1 MGLFKDFKDFAMR
14 GNVIDMAVGVVIG
27 GAFAKITSSF
37 VTNILM
43 PPIGVLLGGVDF
55 SNLFINLGNIPVHT
69 LAEAQEYNVPV
80 IAYGVFINTI
90 IDFLIIAF
98 AIFMVIR
105 QMNKL
110 FPKEPAAPAKVV
122 RLCPFCKEAVADEAT
137 RCPHCTE
144 EIPSNPV
151 QS

>member
-27 GAFAKITSSF
+27 GAFAKITSSL

-69 LAEAQEYNVPV
+69 LAETQEYNVPV

-90 IDFLIIAF
+90 IDFLIIALKVLY
-98 AIFMVIR
+98 AELALHNVIEPR
-105 QMNKL
+105 PSSDNK
-110 FPKEPAAPAKVV
+110 E
-122 RLCPFCKEAVADEAT
+122 FCVKLYEHVKALT
-137 RCPHCTE
+137 G
-144 EIPSNPV
+144 ISSFI
-151 QS
+151 QIK

>member
-27 GAFAKITSSF
+27 GAFAKITSSL

-69 LAEAQEYNVPV
+69 LAEAQSTMYRSLRTVYLS
-80 IAYGVFINTI
+80 IQL
-90 IDFLIIAF
+90 LI
-98 AIFMVIR
+98 
-105 QMNKL
+105 
-110 FPKEPAAPAKVV
+110 
-122 RLCPFCKEAVADEAT
+122 
-137 RCPHCTE
+137 
-144 EIPSNPV
+144 S
-151 QS
+151 